1 MISRLHGM
9 LVDRRENTVL
19 LETNGVTYEVL
30 IPVSILRTLD
40 HHLEA
45 DGRIR
50 LVTYHY
56 HHVEPS
62 RAVPI
67 LIGFINEIER
77 EFFERFITVSGIGP
91 KAAVRALKAPIPLIA
106 RAIDDGNLE
115 VLRSLP
121 GIGPQ
126 RAKEIIAKLQGKV
139 GKFALMPEQDGT
151 EQVSGQRVP
160 GAAAEALEVLLQLQ
174 YKRPEAQGMIKN
186 ALSRNS
192 GLASAEEILNE
203 VYKQRAKSNDNPK
216 GVRPHVGGTGS
227 AAHAEGD
234 R

>member
-30 IPVSILRTLD
+30 IPVSILQTLD
-40 HHLEA
+40 QHLEA
-45 DGRIR
+45 DGRLR

-67 LIGFINEIER
+67 LSGFINEIER
-77 EFFERFITVSGIGP
+77 DFFERCITVSGIGP
-91 KAAVRALKAPIPLIA
+91 KAAVRALKQPIPLIA

-139 GKFALMPEQDGT
+139 GKFALMPDADGAT
-151 EQVSGQRVP
+151 QVAGLRAPDV
-160 GAAAEALEVLLQLQ
+160 AAEALEVLLQLQ
-174 YKRPEAQGMIKN
+174 YKRPEAQAMIKS
-186 ALSRNS
+186 ALVRNP
-192 GLASAEEILNE
+192 GLSSAEEILNE
-203 VYKQRAKSNDNPK
+203 VYKQRAKN
-216 GVRPHVGGTGS
+216 G
-227 AAHAEGD
+227 E
-234 R
+234 